1 VKNIKKTIR
10 FCYGFIAGVVSFHF
24 MGIEALSAE
33 TSGGWRPLYDEILL
47 WFNFGILVFIF
58 IRYAKTPLMNFLR
71 GRKEKLKQEI
81 ESLEEEKGKAADKI
95 KEIYEVLDESEDRF
109 VAIKARILE
118 QGEKKKQ
125 TIIAAAQNQS
135 KMMIEDANRRIQ
147 YYFVQAKDKLK
158 AEFIDAAIDMALERL
173 PQEISDADNE
183 KFVNEYLASTQPE

>member
-1 VKNIKKTIR
+1 MKNIKKTIR

-24 MGIEALSAE
+24 MGLEALSAE

-109 VAIKARILE
+109 VAIKTRILE

-158 AEFIDAAIDMALERL
+158 AELIDAAIDMALERL

-183 KFVNEYLASTQPE
+183 KFVNEYLASAQPE

>member
-24 MGIEALSAE
+24 MGLEALSAE
-33 TSGGWRPLYDEILL
+33 TSGGWRPMYDEILL

-109 VAIKARILE
+109 VAIKTRILE

-158 AEFIDAAIDMALERL
+158 AELIDAAIDMALERL

-183 KFVNEYLASTQPE
+183 KFVNEYLASAQPE